1 MTNTKVNKCKEIS
14 CTHSAKFVDR
24 YAIAENGSVY
34 KIHNQKWHFCNT
46 CDKVVHID
54 WIFRHEVKCV
64 SFHKMQENCIAKNHY
79 ELGVHGEGVACNL

>member
-1 MTNTKVNKCKEIS
+1 MTNKINKCKEIS

-46 CDKVVHID
+46 CDKVVHKD
-54 WIFRHEVKCV
+54 WIARHEMKCE
-64 SFHKMQENCIAKNHY
+64 SFHELAKNCIAKGHY
-79 ELGVHGEGVACNL
+79 TSGLHSEGVACNR